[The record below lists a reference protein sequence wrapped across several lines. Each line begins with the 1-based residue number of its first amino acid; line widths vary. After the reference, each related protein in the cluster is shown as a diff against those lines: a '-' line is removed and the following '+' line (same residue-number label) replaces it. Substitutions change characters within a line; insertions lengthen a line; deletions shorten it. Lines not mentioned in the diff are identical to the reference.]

1 MSFDPQREDYQRLG
15 LRYAASLQGMDPTT
29 ANRAFASFGRRFS
42 QDRDSLPQTDGD
54 RAFHLVAMASVVIDY
69 QLPFAD
75 EQHAQQLVDRGHQL
89 LEEAISLDANCSDA
103 YRMQAAADAGSFEAY
118 YEFLR
123 DGAAEVKARCLAERD
138 AVSDQTDGE
147 RAQLARD
154 VAIRP
159 YLRWMSMY
167 AEEALICGRNKEAVR
182 VSRELLEQDPHDQA
196 DVRFT
201 AALAYAKLE
210 DEAGLKSLE
219 EQVSPLVGRATDD
232 AWTQLARI
240 ALAYKSRDY
249 ARAEQVLHVL
259 VHSYPYAA
267 EALLRQNELPDGVF
281 ARLAAMPYS
290 EDELILA
297 VSEGTVL
304 LQEGRDPKDRGAL
317 GGWLAD
323 QAARFNP
330 GAYDNFIREQF
341 QSNNNDDPAHRAGGP
356 SQGTGRRS

>member
-89 LEEAISLDANCSDA
+89 LEEAISLDAN
-103 YRMQAAADAGSFEAY
+103 
-118 YEFLR
+118 
-123 DGAAEVKARCLAERD
+123 GAAEVKARCLAERD